1 MAILLAFVLI
11 ALNALWD
18 AYGLMTGQM
27 RPSTVSLFV
36 NVVATLFV
44 IAVLNETARRLFRRA
59 LSSDTL
65 LFLTVSLSVASAV
78 FGLDLLQP
86 LLSVIAHPVWFA
98 GQGNDWDVTILP
110 HLPKLPI
117 VWDKDALRGF
127 YTGLATFERWEIVQ
141 GWLPALLWWGA
152 FLFLLGMGM
161 LCLCWLFWR
170 DWSERARLSYPIA
183 HIPLELMKPNLP
195 LQAKNFLGGL
205 LAGNFHEPFERLALP
220 LPEHPQHGRMAF

>member
-1 MAILLAFVLI
+1 MGLLAAFVI

-36 NVVATLFV
+36 NVVATIFV
-44 IAVLNETARRLFRRA
+44 ITVFNEIARRFFHRS

-110 HLPKLPI
+110 
-117 VWDKDALRGF
+117 
-127 YTGLATFERWEIVQ
+127 
-141 GWLPALLWWGA
+141 
-152 FLFLLGMGM
+152 
-161 LCLCWLFWR
+161 
-170 DWSERARLSYPIA
+170 
-183 HIPLELMKPNLP
+183 
-195 LQAKNFLGGL
+195 
-205 LAGNFHEPFERLALP
+205 
-220 LPEHPQHGRMAF
+220 